1 MTGVPMAL
9 MKLWQQPKQEISKAE
24 IPFKTKGDLFF
35 SALKIQ
41 LEKDL
46 LFLRMQKDLGKEL
59 FFSQLKISFG
69 QLSSENIKKHKE
81 IKDPKSYL
89 FLYIPGEAGF
99 LIEPNSKIDIFY
111 MYSATKVHQQLG
123 NGTAES
129 PGSPLFIL
137 KSNVI
142 GEFKLLDEN
151 YVRLSDNGKTLSVA
165 QMSEILLLLADSL
178 N

>member
-1 MTGVPMAL
+1 MTGVRMGL
-9 MKLWQQPKQEISKAE
+9 MKLWQQQKQEIFNQE
-24 IPFKTKGDLFF
+24 PPFQTKGEYFF

-46 LFLRMQKDLGKEL
+46 IFLRSQKDLGKEF

-69 QLSSENIKKHKE
+69 QLSSEIIPKNKE
-81 IKDPKSYL
+81 IKNPKNYL
-89 FLYIPGEAGF
+89 FLHIPGKAGF
-99 LIEPNSKIDIFY
+99 LIEPNTKFDIFN

-123 NGTAES
+123 YISEDTS
-129 PGSPLFIL
+129 DSPLFIL

-151 YVRLSDNGKTLSVA
+151 YVRLSENGKTLSVA
-165 QMSEILLLLADSL
+165 QMSEMLLLLADSL
-178 N
+178 K